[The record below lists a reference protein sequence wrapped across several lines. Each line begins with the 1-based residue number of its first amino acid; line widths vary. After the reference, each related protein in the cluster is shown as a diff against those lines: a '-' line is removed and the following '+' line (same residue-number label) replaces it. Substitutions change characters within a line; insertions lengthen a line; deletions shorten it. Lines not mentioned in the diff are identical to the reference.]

1 MLKYSKITVW
11 SNNCKVWNNFRG
23 EKKSGKKKYIYASDK
38 ITAQGQV
45 SSADFV
51 DITSVFGLDFLIINA
66 L

>member
-1 MLKYSKITVW
+1 M
-11 SNNCKVWNNFRG
+11 RG
-23 EKKSGKKKYIYASDK
+23 EKIWKKKYIYASDK